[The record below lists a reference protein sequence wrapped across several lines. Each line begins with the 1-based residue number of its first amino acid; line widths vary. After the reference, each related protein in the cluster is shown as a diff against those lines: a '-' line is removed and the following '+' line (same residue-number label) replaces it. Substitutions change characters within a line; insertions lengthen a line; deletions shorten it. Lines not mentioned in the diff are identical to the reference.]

1 MINSP
6 GSGVKAS
13 DAEVRPQ
20 NAMVNRPPRETEAA
34 AMEPPSPH
42 LPARTLSLGDATS
55 IIVGTIIGAAIFH
68 IPQWVAG
75 QVDSPAQFLGIWL
88 FGGFLA
94 CCGALCFAELT
105 TAYNEDGGEYVY
117 IREACGRYMS
127 FQYAWVTGW
136 ILRPANMAAMAI
148 TFALFGSEAADG
160 LQWLGVF
167 LFASLGVSLLAVL
180 NLCGVRVGQW
190 SQNLLTLC
198 KVAGL
203 LLVCLIGSL
212 PSPAG
217 KVAADAT
224 TTRTGTSKV
233 DLTPARMTSVEMPP
247 VDETQAGEK
256 QKSDTPAGKTANGQT
271 VPSETQPG
279 ETGPAATSPEQTA
292 VLGEEPPQPAPPAA
306 PREWSVAVSGLLMA
320 LVFVMYSFG
329 GWNDISFV
337 AGEVRDPNR
346 NLPRALFLGL
356 AIVTL
361 VYLYVNWVLVA
372 NLGLSGLQQAK
383 NAPAEMLQRQ
393 LDAQGW
399 GAWNPWIRGL
409 LGLLVGISCLG
420 AVNAML
426 ITSPR
431 IYYAAGQQH
440 HWFQR
445 FARWNS
451 DTQIPRAA
459 IIAQWLATLLLLA
472 ACSGLTGPLGRW
484 LSLESRI
491 FQRSNPFDE
500 LVAVSAPF
508 FWGFLTLVVLGQ
520 MLLRV
525 TDPDRPRPVKT
536 WAYPLPNLIFATA
549 SAFML
554 YRSIEYAWSQQYFV
568 SGGIVLAVFLLGLIL
583 GLFSNQPNTPTVP
596 TAA

>member
-1 MINSP
+1 
-6 GSGVKAS
+6 
-13 DAEVRPQ
+13 
-20 NAMVNRPPRETEAA
+20 
-34 AMEPPSPH
+34 MEPPSPH

-88 FGGFLA
+88 LGGFLA

-117 IREACGRYMS
+117 IRHAFGRYLS

-212 PSPAG
+212 PASVGDRQASEARASDTAVEAAGLTAASPDQTAAG
-217 KVAADAT
+217 KE
-224 TTRTGTSKV
+224 
-233 DLTPARMTSVEMPP
+233 TPP
-247 VDETQAGEK
+247 
-256 QKSDTPAGKTANGQT
+256 TA
-271 VPSETQPG
+271 
-279 ETGPAATSPEQTA
+279 
-292 VLGEEPPQPAPPAA
+292 PQAA
-306 PREWSVAVSGLLMA
+306 PRDWSVAVSGLLMA

-372 NLGLSGLQQAK
+372 NLGLAGLQQAK
-383 NAPAEMLQRQ
+383 NAPAEMLQQQ
-393 LDAQGW
+393 LEAQGW
-399 GAWNPWIRGL
+399 GAWSPWIRGL
-409 LGLLVGISCLG
+409 LGVLVGISCLG

-445 FARWNS
+445 FAAWNS

-459 IIAQWLATLLLLA
+459 IIAQWLATVLLLA
-472 ACSGLTGPLGRW
+472 ACSGLTGPLGQW
-484 LSLESRI
+484 LALESPI
-491 FQRSNPFDE
+491 FQSSNPFDE

-520 MLLRV
+520 MILRV
-525 TDPDRPRPVKT
+525 TDPNRPRPVKT
-536 WAYPLPNLIFATA
+536 WGYPLPNLIFATA
-549 SAFML
+549 STFML

-583 GLFSNQPNTPTVP
+583 GLFSRQPNTP
-596 TAA
+596 AAPKSDPRG